1 MNSKRALRL
10 GEVLKCLVYLL
21 LTIYAVI
28 SLLPLFWMFTT
39 AFKEGSAVISMPP
52 QWIPY
57 PTSLEHFRKL
67 FSVSSIFRWLFNSA
81 IVASLVTAF
90 NLIFASM
97 AAYPLARKQFAG
109 RDLIFWL
116 IISMMMIPGQIT
128 LVPLFL
134 MVSKLGFLNKYMGLI
149 LPSMVTPFGIFL
161 LKQFMQTLPK
171 EVEDA
176 AIIDGCGEFAIYSRI
191 ILPLTKPALAVLAI
205 FIFTGNWNTLVWPL
219 IATNSELMRT
229 LPVGLASLRQ
239 EQMVDYGLLM
249 AGAAFMAAPMI
260 ILFLRFQQFFTKGL
274 TVGAVKG

>member
-1 MNSKRALRL
+1 MNSKGLQL
-10 GEVLKCLVYLL
+10 NKVLTVMIYLFL
-21 LTIYAVI
+21 MICAII

-57 PTSLEHFRKL
+57 PASIEHFRKL
-67 FSVSSIFRWLFNSA
+67 FSISSVFRWFFNSVL
-81 IVASLVTAF
+81 VASIITIS
-90 NLIFASM
+90 NLFFCSM
-97 AAYPLARKQFAG
+97 AAYPLARKQFVG
-109 RDLIFWL
+109 RDFIFWL

-171 EVEDA
+171 EIEDA

-191 ILPLTKPALAVLAI
+191 MLPLTKPALAVLAI

-219 IATNSELMRT
+219 IVTNSELMRT

-249 AGAAFMAAPMI
+249 AGAAFMATPMI
-260 ILFLRFQQFFTKGL
+260 IAFLRFQKYFTRGL
-274 TVGAVKG
+274 TVGAIKG